1 MKLTLLQFIT
11 LFFVFG
17 WVGGQVVGA
26 PYNQCLALGIMGA
39 ALIAYLNNAHKI
51 LWGYIVKAFKR

>member
-1 MKLTLLQFIT
+1 MKLTLPQFIV

-26 PYNQCLALGIMGA
+26 PYNQCLALGIMGG
-39 ALIAYLNNAHKI
+39 IPK
-51 LWGYIVKAFKR
+51 